1 MPTTLTGLLVF
12 VVLLLPGFA
21 YLVGKERNGTER
33 RASPFRETVAIVAAS
48 VTSEVVV
55 LGLFG
60 VARWL
65 WPSVTPNGGA
75 LVRRP
80 AAYLAGTATSP
91 GHYAQVAIWLLG
103 MLLLATAVAYA
114 ATWPPI
120 RRAVSRLPLIGSFP
134 HDSTVSAWWIL
145 FEKWRAMQEVRVGGR
160 VEIEVGCVLDDG
172 AYVSGYLSS
181 FNASADDS
189 PDRDLILQSPIQY
202 RPPGAR
208 EPIPY
213 LTASAVSI
221 AASHVVTMFVGYL
234 DPEAITPAGPA
245 PLRAAVERQQ
255 VAVEREQAVV
265 PLEGQAGEEQVAA
278 AHGPAAVRPAG
289 PSLRP

>member
-55 LGLFG
+55 LTLFG

-65 WPSVTPNGGA
+65 WPSVTPNAGA

-80 AAYLAGTATSP
+80 TAYLAGTGTGS
-91 GHYAQVAIWLLG
+91 GHYAQVAFWLLA
-103 MLLLATAVAYA
+103 MLLLATALAYA

-120 RRAVSRLPLIGSFP
+120 RRAVSKLPLVGSFP

-145 FEKWRAMQEVRVGGR
+145 FEKWRTMHEARVGGD
-160 VEIEVGCVLDDG
+160 VKLEVGCVLDDG

-189 PDRDLILQSPIQY
+189 PDRDLILQFPIQY
-202 RPPGAR
+202 RPPGAQ

-213 LTASAVSI
+213 LSASAVSI
-221 AASHVVTMFVGYL
+221 AASHIVTMFVGYL
-234 DPEAITPAGPA
+234 DPKAINPAGPA
-245 PLRAAVERQQ
+245 PLQTAVERQQ
-255 VAVEREQAVV
+255 VAVGREQAVA
-265 PLEGQAGEEQVAA
+265 PQEGQAGEEPGAE
-278 AHGPAAVRPAG
+278 AHCPAAVRPAG
-289 PSLRP
+289 PSPHR

>member
-48 VTSEVVV
+48 ATSEVFV
-55 LGLFG
+55 LALFG
-60 VARWL
+60 IVRWL
-65 WPSVTPNGGA
+65 GPSITPNVGA

-80 AAYLAGTATSP
+80 ALYLGGSGTGS
-91 GHYAQVAIWLLG
+91 GHYAQVAIWLLA
-103 MLLLATAVAYA
+103 MLLLATTLAYA
-114 ATWPPI
+114 ATCPPV
-120 RRAVSRLPLIGSFP
+120 RQFASKLPLIGSFP

-145 FEKWRAMQEVRVGGR
+145 FEKWRTMQETRTGSK
-160 VEIEVGCVLDDG
+160 VEIEVGCVLDNG
-172 AYVSGYLSS
+172 AYVSGYVSS

-189 PDRDLILQSPIQY
+189 PDRDLILKAPIQY
-202 RPPGAR
+202 RPPGAQ

-213 LTASAVSI
+213 LSASAVSI

-234 DPEAITPAGPA
+234 DPKVITPAEPA
-245 PLRAAVERQQ
+245 PLQAVVERERAAVQ
-255 VAVEREQAVV
+255 
-265 PLEGQAGEEQVAA
+265 LGGQASEEPAAEVPDLAA
-278 AHGPAAVRPAG
+278 ARPAV
-289 PSLRP
+289 PSSRQ